1 MDEWADVEGA
11 IKAAIEQR
19 QQRIESLTGFSAIII
34 LISAVWLVWPSL
46 SSALRGDSGLL
57 SALGLPLLILVWGLM
72 VQDIG
77 ISDSKARTRIG
88 ATSSIAW
95 PVLLIIAAQKF
106 TTDSYSE
113 IIGTSFVVIVA
124 LSCLYYSKLI
134 LVGGLDVLRFRSLMT
149 GLGSLAAFSLFIG
162 NIPSTSTLDWYVNVI
177 VIVFGFVYTCYIWV
191 AGDEH
196 RELRKRFQKRLD
208 KLEVRLLEL
217 KSQGSAVDQASSLV
231 MTAGEEGH
239 IDPEIGMRLLDSAEE
254 DIERSLSLADDVD
267 AVLEDARKFVEQA
280 EDIAP
285 IVKRPRKAYDMGLR
299 ELKLGSL
306 REGETLFRQAKK
318 RAKEIIEWWSQA
330 EKAIA
335 EAQRQLDGK
344 TEQNFKHL
352 HEMLADAKKKLTAE
366 SPKRAFEFA
375 IVIPAQLAAGDDALT
390 RAAESIKEAER
401 QLKQVDGLDTEE
413 MDTRMKLAQEALEN
427 GNASQATGLADG
439 VVRTIQAER
448 SAMDDV
454 RRALKQKKQLTEK
467 FKHRE
472 DKAEWEKRLKE
483 INDSADKK
491 SWTHAAALLERLTSD
506 LDKESKASEDA
517 KELFDFVNEEWK
529 VLRNQCE
536 AAFIKVN
543 DKERRDCEKAVSL
556 AKEAFEVGQIEQC
569 LEQLSNA
576 DTIMEKL
583 RRRI

>member
-1 MDEWADVEGA
+1 
-11 IKAAIEQR
+11 
-19 QQRIESLTGFSAIII
+19 
-34 LISAVWLVWPSL
+34 
-46 SSALRGDSGLL
+46 
-57 SALGLPLLILVWGLM
+57 
-72 VQDIG
+72 
-77 ISDSKARTRIG
+77 
-88 ATSSIAW
+88 
-95 PVLLIIAAQKF
+95 
-106 TTDSYSE
+106 
-113 IIGTSFVVIVA
+113 
-124 LSCLYYSKLI
+124 
-134 LVGGLDVLRFRSLMT
+134 
-149 GLGSLAAFSLFIG
+149 
-162 NIPSTSTLDWYVNVI
+162 
-177 VIVFGFVYTCYIWV
+177 
-191 AGDEH
+191 
-196 RELRKRFQKRLD
+196 
-208 KLEVRLLEL
+208 
-217 KSQGSAVDQASSLV
+217 

-491 SWTHAAALLERLTSD
+491 SWTHAATLLERLTSD

>member
-19 QQRIESLTGFSAIII
+19 QQRIESLTGLSAIII
-34 LISAVWLVWPSL
+34 LISAIWLVWPSL

-57 SALGLPLLILVWGLM
+57 SALGLPLLILIWGLM

-77 ISDSKARTRIG
+77 LSDSKARTRIG

-113 IIGTSFVVIVA
+113 ILGASFVVVVS
-124 LSCLYYSKLI
+124 LSCLFYSKLI
-134 LVGGLDVLRFRSLMT
+134 LVGGLDVLRFRALMT
-149 GLGSLAAFSLFIG
+149 GLGSLAAFSLFVG
-162 NIPSTSTLDWYVNVI
+162 NIPDPSTLDWYSNV
-177 VIVFGFVYTCYIWV
+177 VIIIFGFVYTSYIWI

-196 RELRKRFQKRLD
+196 RELRKKFQKRLD
-208 KLEVRLLEL
+208 KIEVRLLEL
-217 KSQGSAVDQASSLV
+217 KAQGSAVDQASSLV

-267 AVLEDARKFVEQA
+267 VVLEDARKFVEQA
-280 EDIAP
+280 EEIAP
-285 IVKRPRKAYDMGLR
+285 VVKRPRKAYDMGLR

-306 REGETLFRQAKK
+306 REGEMLFRQAKK

-330 EKAIA
+330 ENAIA

-352 HEMLADAKKKLTAE
+352 HEMLADAKKKLTSE

-390 RAAESIKEAER
+390 RAAEAIKEAER

-413 MDTRMKLAQEALEN
+413 MDIRMKLAQEALDS

-439 VVRTIQAER
+439 VVRTIHAER

-454 RRALKQKKQLTEK
+454 RRALKQKKKLTEK

-472 DKAEWEKRLKE
+472 DKEEWEKRLKE

-491 SWTHAAALLERLTSD
+491 SWSHAATLLERLTSD

-536 AAFIKVN
+536 AAFIKVD
-543 DKERRDCEKAVSL
+543 DKERRECEKAISL
-556 AKEAFEVGQIEQC
+556 AKDAFEVGQIDQC
-569 LEQLSNA
+569 LNQLSAA
-576 DTIMEKL
+576 DSLMEKL

>member
-19 QQRIESLTGFSAIII
+19 QQRIESLTGFSAILI
-34 LISAVWLVWPSL
+34 LVSAIWLVWPSL
-46 SSALRGDSGLL
+46 SSALKGDSGLL
-57 SALGLPLLILVWGLM
+57 SALGLPLLILIWGLM

-77 ISDSKARTRIG
+77 VSDSKARTRIG

-95 PVLLIIAAQKF
+95 PVLLLIAAQKF
-106 TTDSYSE
+106 TTNSYSD
-113 IIGTSFVVIVA
+113 ILGTIFVVIVA
-124 LSCLYYSKLI
+124 LSCLYYSKVI
-134 LVGGLDVLRFRSLMT
+134 LVGGLDVLRFRALMT

-162 NIPSTSTLDWYVNVI
+162 SIPEPSTLDWYSNVSI
-177 VIVFGFVYTCYIWV
+177 IVFGLAYTSYIWV
-191 AGDEH
+191 AGDDL
-196 RELRKRFQKRLD
+196 RDLRKKFQKRLD

-217 KSQGSAVDQASSLV
+217 KAQGSAVDQASSLV

-239 IDPEIGMRLLDSAEE
+239 VDPVLGMRLLDNAEE
-254 DIERSLSLADDVD
+254 DIERSLSLADDVEV
-267 AVLEDARKFVEQA
+267 VLEDARKYVEQA

-306 REGETLFRQAKK
+306 REGEMLFRQAKK

-344 TEQNFKHL
+344 TEQNLKHL
-352 HEMLADAKKKLTAE
+352 HEMLADAKKKLMAE
-366 SPKRAFEFA
+366 SPKKAFEYA
-375 IVIPAQLAAGDDALT
+375 IVIPTQLAAGDDALN
-390 RAAESIKEAER
+390 RAAEAIKEAER
-401 QLKQVDGLDTEE
+401 QLKQVDGIDTKDMEA
-413 MDTRMKLAQEALEN
+413 RMKSAQEALEN

-439 VVRTIQAER
+439 VVRTIHAER

-454 RRALKQKKQLTEK
+454 RRALKQKKQLTKK
-467 FKHRE
+467 FEHRE
-472 DKAEWEKRLKE
+472 DKKDWEERLNE
-483 INDSADKK
+483 INAAADEK
-491 SWTHAAALLERLTSD
+491 SWTHAATLLERLTSD

-517 KELFDFVNEEWK
+517 KELLDFVNEEWK

-536 AAFIKVN
+536 AAFIKVD
-543 DKERRDCEKAVSL
+543 DKERRECEKAIAL
-556 AKEAFEVGQIEQC
+556 AKDALETGKIDQC
-569 LEQLSNA
+569 LNQLSDA
-576 DTIMEKL
+576 DSLMEKL

>member
-19 QQRIESLTGFSAIII
+19 QKRIESLTGFSAIII
-34 LISAVWLVWPSL
+34 LVSAIWLVWPSL

-57 SALGLPLLILVWGLM
+57 SSLGLPLLILIWGLM

-77 ISDSKARTRIG
+77 LPDSKARTRIG

-95 PVLLIIAAQKF
+95 PILLIIAAQKF
-106 TTDSYSE
+106 TTDSYSD
-113 IIGTSFVVIVA
+113 IFGTAFVVIVA

-134 LVGGLDVLRFRSLMT
+134 LVGGLDVLRFRAVMT
-149 GLGSLAAFSLFIG
+149 GLGSLAAFSLFVG
-162 NIPSTSTLDWYVNVI
+162 NIPEPSSLDWYSNVSI
-177 VIVFGFVYTCYIWV
+177 ITVGFVYTSYIWV
-191 AGDEH
+191 AGDDQ
-196 RELRKRFQKRLD
+196 RELRKKFQKRLD
-208 KLEVRLLEL
+208 KLEIRLLEL

-239 IDPEIGMRLLDSAEE
+239 VDPELGMRLLDNAEE
-254 DIERSLSLADDVD
+254 DIERSLSLADDVEV
-267 AVLEDARKFVEQA
+267 VLEDARKYVEQA
-280 EDIAP
+280 EEIAP

-306 REGETLFRQAKK
+306 REGEMLFRQAKR

-330 EKAIA
+330 EKAIS

-344 TEQNFKHL
+344 TEQNFNHL
-352 HEMLADAKKKLTAE
+352 HEMLADAKKKLTSE
-366 SPKRAFEFA
+366 SPKKAFEYA

-413 MDTRMKLAQEALEN
+413 MESRMKLAQEALES

-439 VVRTIQAER
+439 VVRTIHAER

-454 RRALKQKKQLTEK
+454 RRALKQKKQLTQK
-467 FKHRE
+467 FEHRE
-472 DKAEWEKRLKE
+472 DKQEWEKRLDQ
-483 INDSADKK
+483 INDAADKK
-491 SWTHAAALLERLTSD
+491 SWTHAATLLERLTSD
-506 LDKESKASEDA
+506 LDKESQASEDA
-517 KELFDFVNEEWK
+517 KELFDFVTEEWK

-536 AAFIKVN
+536 AAFIKVD
-543 DKERRDCEKAVSL
+543 DKERRECEKAISL
-556 AKEAFEVGQIEQC
+556 AKDAFEVGQIEQC
-569 LEQLSNA
+569 LNQLSNA
-576 DTIMEKL
+576 DSLMEKL